1 MKATVLG
8 VAIAIFIFL
17 LLIVLLQNQIAPP
30 PPPPLQATFGAVRAE
45 ATRVAEHATHTAA
58 ERNVMATT
66 EALQTATIRI
76 QTRSAGDAAGASAM
90 ATPA

>member
-30 PPPPLQATFGAVRAE
+30 PPPLQATFGVVRAE